1 MQIQDR
7 LFRKV
12 SLNRLSSPEQL
23 DLMME
28 VIPPKGWVALI
39 SLCFLILVIL
49 LWGIFGTVSTTVTGK
64 CILIQSGGL
73 ASVTTKFGGR
83 ISEIMVKIGD
93 SVKKGDTIAQLSQPE
108 LMDKLKAAQAH
119 LHELEV
125 HKQQIR
131 SFSSE
136 NRHLKSAYTQQEL
149 KNMESR
155 KQTLEIR
162 IGALTDRVDS
172 EEKLL
177 TQGLITKQALLT
189 TQIELSSAKQE
200 LGTVKSQLQASSIT
214 KLEGEKATQNEET
227 GIELQINEA
236 KRGIDTLDQ
245 DIQLSTRINSSYEG
259 KVVEIKAGVGM
270 LVSPGGAVVTI
281 EPMEKDKND
290 IEAVVYLAATDGKK
304 VHNGMAAHI
313 VPSTVKREEFGF
325 MLGQVTSVADYP
337 ASPEGMMKVL
347 ENQQLVKE
355 LAGDSLP
362 IEIRAKLLPDST
374 LSGFKWSSSAGPQ
387 IKIASGTMC
396 STEVIVM
403 RQRPIN
409 LVIPFLKKNIGV
421 D

>member
-12 SLNRLSSPEQL
+12 SLDRLSSPEQL

-39 SLCFLILVIL
+39 SLSFLILVIV
-49 LWGIFGTVSTTVTGK
+49 LWGIFGNIPTTVAGK

-73 ASVTTKFGGR
+73 ASVTTQSGGR

-93 SVKKGDTIAQLSQPE
+93 NVKKGDTIAQLSQPE
-108 LMDKLKAAQAH
+108 LMDKLKVAQAH

-125 HKQQIR
+125 NKQRIR

-149 KNMESR
+149 KNLESQR
-155 KQTLEIR
+155 QTLEIK
-162 IGALTDRVDS
+162 IGALTERVET

-177 TQGLITKQALLT
+177 NQGLITKQALLAT
-189 TQIELSSAKQE
+189 KIDLSNAKQE
-200 LGTVKSQLQASSIT
+200 LGNVKNQLQASSIT

-227 GIELQINEA
+227 AIEFQINETQ
-236 KRGIDTLDQ
+236 RSIDTLTH
-245 DIQLSTRINSSYEG
+245 DIQLSTRIDSSFEG

-281 EPMEKDKND
+281 EPIEKSSLG

-304 VHNGMAAHI
+304 VHNGMEAHI

-362 IEIRAKLLPDST
+362 IEIRTKLLPDRT

-387 IKIASGTMC
+387 IKIASGTLC

-421 D
+421 E

>member
-1 MQIQDR
+1 MQVKDK

-12 SLNRLSSPEQL
+12 SLDRLSSPEQL

-39 SLCFLILVIL
+39 SLSFLILVII
-49 LWGIFGTVSTTVTGK
+49 LWGIFGNIPTTVSGK

-73 ASVTTKFGGR
+73 ASVTAKSGGR
-83 ISEIMVKIGD
+83 ISEIIVKIGD
-93 SVKKGDTIAQLSQPE
+93 SVKKGDVIAQLSQPE
-108 LMDKLKAAQAH
+108 LMDKLNVAQAH
-119 LHELEV
+119 LHELEI
-125 HKQQIR
+125 HEQQIR

-136 NRHLKSAYTQQEL
+136 KRNLKSAYTQQEL
-149 KNMESR
+149 KNMEAQ
-155 KQTLEIR
+155 KQTLEIK
-162 IGALTDRVDS
+162 IGALAERVET

-177 TQGLITKQALLT
+177 TQGLITKQALLAT
-189 TQIELSSAKQE
+189 KIELSSTQHE
-200 LGTVKSQLQASSIT
+200 LGNVKSQLQANSIT

-227 GIELQINEA
+227 GIENQINET
-236 KRGIDTLDQ
+236 KRGIDTLLH
-245 DIQLSTRINSSYEG
+245 DIQLSTRIDSPYEG
-259 KVVEIKAGVGM
+259 KVVEIKAGTGM
-270 LVSPGGAVVTI
+270 LLSPGSSVVTI
-281 EPMEKDKND
+281 EPIEKNIND

-304 VHNGMAAHI
+304 VHDGMEAHI

-362 IEIRAKLLPDST
+362 IEIRTKLLPDST

-387 IKIASGTMC
+387 IKIVSGTMC
-396 STEVIVM
+396 STEVIVK
-403 RQRPIN
+403 RQRPIY